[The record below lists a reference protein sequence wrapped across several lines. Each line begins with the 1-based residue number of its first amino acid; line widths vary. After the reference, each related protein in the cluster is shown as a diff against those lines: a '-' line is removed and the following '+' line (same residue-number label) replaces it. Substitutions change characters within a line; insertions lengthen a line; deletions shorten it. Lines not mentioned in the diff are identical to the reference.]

1 MIFLCLEPGLPG
13 RVGGIGDPG
22 QLNEIVGPP
31 GPPGKCFCLENVRVV
46 AWNLILFKK
55 LQIVTWT

>member
-46 AWNLILFKK
+46 TLR
-55 LQIVTWT
+55 